1 MANEPDPSNDNVP
14 DAEEL
19 ADELGLDLDSDDAPD
34 GSVDPD
40 DMKNPDRSDE
50 GRRRRETGSDPD
62 EGLGGME
69 AAKRLYGGESD
80 PTGEDTPT
88 PPDSIFTDN
97 DSDQ

>member
-1 MANEPDPSNDNVP
+1 MANQPDP
-14 DAEEL
+14 
-19 ADELGLDLDSDDAPD
+19 GDL
-34 GSVDPD
+34 DPD

-50 GRRRRETGSDPD
+50 GRRRRETGSDD
-62 EGLGGME
+62 EEGLGGME

>member
-1 MANEPDPSNDNVP
+1 MANQPDPGDDNVP

-19 ADELGLDLDSDDAPD
+19 ADELGLDS
-34 GSVDPD
+34 D

-80 PTGEDTPT
+80 PTDEHTPT

-97 DSDQ
+97 DSDE